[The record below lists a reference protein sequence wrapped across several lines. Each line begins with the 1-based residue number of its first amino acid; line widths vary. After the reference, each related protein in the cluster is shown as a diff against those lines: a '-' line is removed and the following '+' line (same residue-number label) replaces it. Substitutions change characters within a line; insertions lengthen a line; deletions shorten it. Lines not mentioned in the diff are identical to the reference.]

1 MVAYRGAG
9 EWRWASH
16 WSRARHILRSAR
28 RISFFPWSEAMVELC
43 ERCRAAV
50 ETKSE
55 MVVLMP

>member
-1 MVAYRGAG
+1 MVAYRGHG
-9 EWRWASH
+9 GWRCATGG
-16 WSRARHILRSAR
+16 RRGHILRSAR

-50 ETKSE
+50 GTKNE